1 MSGGDDVGSEE
12 EAWVWLAVEVKKVT
26 VEEREREGGRH
37 LQLDESR

>member
-26 VEEREREGGRH
+26 VEERERAGRH

>member
-26 VEEREREGGRH
+26 VEERERERAGETPPIR
-37 LQLDESR
+37 

>member
-26 VEEREREGGRH
+26 VEERESGETPPIR
-37 LQLDESR
+37 